1 MRNGRFSGL
10 GIQNMSEIRSPNAER
25 AGYYLDYALS
35 SRSVDSQVS
44 ILNFAYSLYLRWIL
58 FSSNRVEIPTS
69 STLSMCT
76 NTPLLHKMLASLM
89 QTFCLAGDPDF
100 I

>member
-1 MRNGRFSGL
+1 MRDGRFSGV
-10 GIQNMSEIRSPNAER
+10 GIQNLSEIRAPNAEK

-44 ILNFAYSLYLRWIL
+44 VQHFEYSHYLYWTFFA
-58 FSSNRVEIPTS
+58 NRVEIPTS

-76 NTPLLHKMLASLM
+76 NTQLLHKMLASLM
-89 QTFCLAGDPDF
+89 QTFCLAEDPDF